1 MLPDIF
7 YKVMY
12 EGSLISSF
20 VASSVT
26 IKALYGFAHICLP
39 AHLSTCVFDEQKKS
53 LYFSWANFTEHA
65 ELLLLLPAH
74 KTVAQLCVERKEKTS
89 EDVCLAVCESEVHT
103 FTPSP

>member
-20 VASSVT
+20 AASSVT

-39 AHLSTCVFDEQKKS
+39 DHLSTCVFENPKKS
-53 LYFSWANFTEHA
+53 LYFS
-65 ELLLLLPAH
+65 
-74 KTVAQLCVERKEKTS
+74 
-89 EDVCLAVCESEVHT
+89 
-103 FTPSP
+103 